1 MKITLLG
8 SGDAIG
14 MPVPLC
20 GCDYC
25 RTSDRRRRPSL
36 LVETADCTLVLD
48 AGPDLAEQL
57 RTIGVKDV
65 DAVFLTHVHH
75 DHIEGLHAIAQAG
88 KWPADHLEESMEF
101 EPVNDPTVSVYLTAT
116 ALEHLREMRSYL
128 LPMIATKSIAPR
140 TSLEF
145 GDAHITPFAVE
156 HARPTFETIGF
167 VIECGGSK
175 VVYAPDVERFR
186 DYETPIE
193 PELLFIEGA
202 ALFGT
207 PLHGSEESLRMT
219 IEATTP
225 DQVVLLTI
233 SEHKARKHTEALG
246 KIATASEYELGADFA
261 TYSL

>member
-1 MKITLLG
+1 MKATLLG

-25 RTSDRRRRPSL
+25 QESDRRRRPSL

-57 RTIGVKDV
+57 RTVGLRGI
-65 DAVFLTHVHH
+65 DAVFLTHAHH
-75 DHIEGLHAIAQAG
+75 DHIEGLHTIAQAG
-88 KWPADHLEESMEF
+88 KWPADHLKESAKF
-101 EPVNDPTVSVYLTAT
+101 EPANDPAVPVYLTAT
-116 ALEHLREMRSYL
+116 ALEHLRETRSYL
-128 LPMIATKSIAPR
+128 LSMIATKSIVPR
-140 TSLEF
+140 TSVKF
-145 GDAHITPFAVE
+145 GDTHIAPFAVE

-167 VIECGGSK
+167 VVRCEGAK
-175 VVYAPDVERFR
+175 VVYAPDIERFQ
-186 DYETPIE
+186 DYETPAE

-207 PLHGSEESLRMT
+207 PLHGSEDSLRMT

-225 DQVVLLTI
+225 DRVVLLTI
-233 SEHKARKHTEALG
+233 SEHKARKHTEALDR
-246 KIATASEYELGADFA
+246 IATGSEYELGADFA